1 MSSTKRTFPPAAW
14 VPTAYLAE
22 GIPFAMVIWVAGTM
36 FKDFG
41 HSDSE
46 ITLATASVGIAWSLK
61 PFWAAFLDMYRTKK
75 FFVLL
80 MEAVLALV
88 LAGIALALPMPNYF
102 RIVVACL
109 WVLAFASA
117 TQDICVDGVY
127 ITTLDKKRQAA
138 WIGVQGMCWNVGRI
152 FATAAVVGLAGSMKS
167 GGSDART
174 AWTTALGVAAA
185 TMAFLAL
192 YHYFV
197 LPTGSITQ
205 RPKDAREVVS
215 TFWDS
220 VRAFFQKKSI
230 WGMLLFVFLYRT
242 GEGFLL
248 VEAPLFMQAPLSHGG
263 LGLSL
268 EQKAL
273 VDGTVSTIVSI
284 IAGLLG
290 GWFVSRYG
298 LKRSLLF
305 LAFCL
310 NVPHLC
316 YVVLSQAVRPD
327 SALPLWQI
335 YALVSVEKFGYSFGF
350 VGNMLY
356 MMQQIAPGKY
366 KMTHYAFATA
376 LMNLVLVPTQM
387 VSGPLADWMG
397 YRNFF
402 LFVMVASI
410 PSILAAWKAPFPN
423 STDQEGE
430 EGLEE
435 PETEPARAAAQ

>member
-1 MSSTKRTFPPAAW
+1 
-14 VPTAYLAE
+14 
-22 GIPFAMVIWVAGTM
+22 
-36 FKDFG
+36 
-41 HSDSE
+41 
-46 ITLATASVGIAWSLK
+46 
-61 PFWAAFLDMYRTKK
+61 
-75 FFVLL
+75 
-80 MEAVLALV
+80 
-88 LAGIALALPMPNYF
+88 
-102 RIVVACL
+102 
-109 WVLAFASA
+109 
-117 TQDICVDGVY
+117 
-127 ITTLDKKRQAA
+127 
-138 WIGVQGMCWNVGRI
+138 
-152 FATAAVVGLAGSMKS
+152 VGLAGSMKS

-174 AWTTALGVAAA
+174 AWTVALGVAAA
-185 TMAFLAL
+185 SMAGLAL

-205 RPKDAREVVS
+205 RPKDAGEVIS
-215 TFWDS
+215 TFGDS

-248 VEAPLFMQAPLSHGG
+248 VEAPLFMQAPLNQGG

-290 GWFVSRYG
+290 GAFVSRYG

-305 LAFCL
+305 LAICL

-316 YVVLSQAVRPD
+316 YVILSQAVRPD
-327 SALPLWQI
+327 SPLPLWQI
-335 YALVSVEKFGYSFGF
+335 YMLVSVEKFGYSFGF

-397 YRNFF
+397 YRSFF
-402 LFVMVASI
+402 VFVLVASI

-423 STDQEGE
+423 PTDQAEGS
-430 EGLEE
+430 LEE
-435 PETEPARAAAQ
+435 PEAEPARVAAQ